1 MSDSSKKKKKRRH
14 NVELEFSGS
23 MVQGVSEIIC
33 KIFVFMCVHLLGE
46 RENSYRFL
54 NGCMTQESKKIQHC
68 SKYLKQKDADNVL
81 LNG

>member
-1 MSDSSKKKKKRRH
+1 
-14 NVELEFSGS
+14 
-23 MVQGVSEIIC
+23 
-33 KIFVFMCVHLLGE
+33 MCVQLLGE

-54 NGCMTQESKKIQHC
+54 NRYMTQESKTIHHC